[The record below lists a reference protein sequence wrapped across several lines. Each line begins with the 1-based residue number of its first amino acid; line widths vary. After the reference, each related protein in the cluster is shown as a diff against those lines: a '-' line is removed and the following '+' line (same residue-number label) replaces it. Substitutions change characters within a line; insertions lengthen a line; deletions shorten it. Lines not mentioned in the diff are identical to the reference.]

1 MEHETT
7 VTITLIEYDTLR
19 HIRDAVDKNSNM
31 SFICNSEWIR
41 VLSDDEVLHRQM
53 EKIKSLE
60 NEITNLRNRNLS
72 LNSKLDIIE
81 HEKRKKRFKLF

>member
-7 VTITLIEYDTLR
+7 VTITLTEYDTLR

-31 SFICNSEWIR
+31 SFFCNSEWIR